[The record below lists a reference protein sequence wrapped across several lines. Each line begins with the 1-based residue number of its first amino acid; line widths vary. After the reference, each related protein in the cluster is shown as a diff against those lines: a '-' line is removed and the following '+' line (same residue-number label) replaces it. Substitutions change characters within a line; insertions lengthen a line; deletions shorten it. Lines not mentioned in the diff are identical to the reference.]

1 MAGNASRSPFAKVD
15 RVRGYAE
22 RFDFDKH
29 TIRGWVYDAEAEDNR
44 DVRVV
49 ATFDGEI
56 VGETRPSATRDDL
69 QKITTQDA
77 WFSLECS
84 RRFTA
89 LDVVSGRFLVKAL
102 SDGREATLSLGADG
116 LATLKKAAVE
126 ELNGVSST
134 TLWSPE
140 ERNAVKHQVEAGNLS
155 PMLMPARLPSMDGS
169 AVTGLRGHLFL
180 TGGTNSLLPL
190 YDEPVDDALMSR
202 VDRWMDVLAQRV
214 EGCEA
219 RGARF
224 VQTVIPE
231 KLTVLRHDAPFDIDG
246 PTPVLQE
253 IENRLRD
260 ADFYVSGLAPFDEWT
275 DADDPFL
282 MTDTHFSA
290 IGAQRMFS
298 ALAAQIDPQLVP
310 LVDAVRMYQFRY
322 AVGDLTG
329 RFGLPF
335 YSRIVEPSDGE
346 LAAYADGIMMIEKY
360 IPAEGGMRGRRFG
373 WTNSTAPS
381 PLKVLVFGNSFFGP
395 GDFAGHLSW
404 WGKHLF
410 SEFHFLWGPNLDW
423 DLVDQLK
430 PDVVVGQT
438 VERFLNRVAA
448 V

>member
-1 MAGNASRSPFAKVD
+1 MQ
-15 RVRGYAE
+15 GYAE
-22 RFDFDKH
+22 RFDFERQI
-29 TIRGWVYDAEAEDNR
+29 IRGWVFDPEAADNR

-56 VGETRPSATRDDL
+56 VGETRPSATRGDL

-102 SDGREATLSLGADG
+102 SDGREAALSLGAEG
-116 LATLKKAAVE
+116 LATLRKTAVE

-140 ERNAVKHQVEAGNLS
+140 DRNAVKHQVEAGNLS
-155 PMLMPARLPSMDGS
+155 PMLMPAGLPSMDGS
-169 AVTGLRGHLFL
+169 AVIGLRGHLFL
-180 TGGTNSLLPL
+180 TGGTNSLLSL
-190 YDEPVDDALMSR
+190 YDEPVDDALLSR
-202 VDRWMDVLAQRV
+202 VDQWMDVLAQRG

-224 VQTVIPE
+224 VQTIIPE
-231 KLTVLRHDAPFDIDG
+231 KLTVLREDAPLDIDG
-246 PTPVLQE
+246 PSPVLLE
-253 IENRLRD
+253 IESRLRD
-260 ADFYVSGLAPFDEWT
+260 ADFYVSGLAPFEEWNEV
-275 DADDPFL
+275 DDPFL

-290 IGAQRMFS
+290 VGAQRMFS

-310 LVDAVRMYQFRY
+310 LVDGVRMYQFRH

-329 RFGLPF
+329 RFRLPF
-335 YSRIVEPSDGE
+335 YSRIVEPSADE
-346 LAAYADGIMMIEKY
+346 LAAYAGGLTMVEKHF
-360 IPAEGGMRGRRFG
+360 PADGGMRGRRFR

-381 PLKVLVFGNSFFGP
+381 PLKVLVFGNSFFGT
-395 GDFAGHLSW
+395 GDFAGYLSW

-410 SEFHFLWGPNLDW
+410 REFHFHWGPDIDW
-423 DLVDQLK
+423 DLMDELK
-430 PDVVVGQT
+430 PDLVVGQT

-448 V
+448 S

>member
-1 MAGNASRSPFAKVD
+1 MV
-15 RVRGYAE
+15 RVQGYAE
-22 RFDFDKH
+22 RFDFERQI
-29 TIRGWVYDAEAEDNR
+29 IRGWVFDPEAADNR

-56 VGETRPSATRDDL
+56 VGETRPSATRGDL

-102 SDGREATLSLGADG
+102 SDGREAALSLGAEG
-116 LATLKKAAVE
+116 LATLRKTAVE

-140 ERNAVKHQVEAGNLS
+140 DRNAVKHQVEAGNLS
-155 PMLMPARLPSMDGS
+155 PMLMPAGLPSMDGS
-169 AVTGLRGHLFL
+169 AVIGLRGHLFL
-180 TGGTNSLLPL
+180 TGGTNSLLSL
-190 YDEPVDDALMSR
+190 YDEPVDDALLSR
-202 VDRWMDVLAQRV
+202 VDQWMDVLAQRG

-224 VQTVIPE
+224 VQTIIPE
-231 KLTVLRHDAPFDIDG
+231 KLTVLREDAPLDIDG
-246 PTPVLQE
+246 PSPVLLE
-253 IENRLRD
+253 IESRLRD
-260 ADFYVSGLAPFDEWT
+260 ADFYVSGLAPFEEWNEV
-275 DADDPFL
+275 DDPFL

-290 IGAQRMFS
+290 VGAQRMFS

-310 LVDAVRMYQFRY
+310 LVDGVRMYQFRH

-329 RFGLPF
+329 RFRLPF
-335 YSRIVEPSDGE
+335 YSRIVEPSADE
-346 LAAYADGIMMIEKY
+346 LAAYAGGLTMVEKHF
-360 IPAEGGMRGRRFG
+360 PADGGMRGRRFR

-381 PLKVLVFGNSFFGP
+381 PLKVLVFGNSFFGT
-395 GDFAGHLSW
+395 GDFAGYLSW

-410 SEFHFLWGPNLDW
+410 REFHFHWGPDIDW
-423 DLVDQLK
+423 DLMDELK
-430 PDVVVGQT
+430 PDLVVGQT

-448 V
+448 S

>member
-1 MAGNASRSPFAKVD
+1 MV
-15 RVRGYAE
+15 RVQGYAE
-22 RFDFDKH
+22 RFDFERQI
-29 TIRGWVYDAEAEDNR
+29 IRGWVFDPEAADNR

-56 VGETRPSATRDDL
+56 VGETRPSATRGDL

-77 WFSLECS
+77 WFSLECA

-102 SDGREATLSLGADG
+102 SDGREAALSLGAEG
-116 LATLKKAAVE
+116 LATLRKTAVE

-140 ERNAVKHQVEAGNLS
+140 DRNAVKHQVEAGNLS
-155 PMLMPARLPSMDGS
+155 PMLMPAGLPSMDGS
-169 AVTGLRGHLFL
+169 AVIGLRGHLFL
-180 TGGTNSLLPL
+180 TGGTNSLLSL
-190 YDEPVDDALMSR
+190 YDEPVDDALLSR
-202 VDRWMDVLAQRV
+202 VDQWMDVLAQRG

-224 VQTVIPE
+224 VQTIIPE
-231 KLTVLRHDAPFDIDG
+231 KLTVLRDDAPLDIDG
-246 PTPVLQE
+246 PSPVLQE
-253 IENRLRD
+253 IESRLRD
-260 ADFYVSGLAPFDEWT
+260 ADFYVSGLAPFEEWNEV
-275 DADDPFL
+275 DDPFL

-290 IGAQRMFS
+290 VGAQRMFS

-310 LVDAVRMYQFRY
+310 LVDGVRMYQFRH

-329 RFGLPF
+329 RFRLPL
-335 YSRIVEPSDGE
+335 YSRIVEPSDDE
-346 LAAYADGIMMIEKY
+346 LAAYAGGLTMVEKHF
-360 IPAEGGMRGRRFG
+360 PAEGGMRGRRFR

-381 PLKVLVFGNSFFGP
+381 PLKVLVFGNSFFGT
-395 GDFAGHLSW
+395 GDFAGYLSW

-410 SEFHFLWGPNLDW
+410 REFHFHWGPDIDW
-423 DLVDQLK
+423 DLMDELK
-430 PDVVVGQT
+430 PDLVVGQT

-448 V
+448 S